1 VNGEERESQTF
12 RLAKRY
18 PGAGVGGGVNR
29 SCGCRRARVDDTEDI
44 VNGGSRRLLSRVRP
58 A

>member
-1 VNGEERESQTF
+1 MAKRESQTF
-12 RLAKRY
+12 CLAKRY
-18 PGAGVGGGVNR
+18 PGAGVNR

-44 VNGGSRRLLSRVRP
+44 VNGGNRRLLSRVRP